1 MLGSLQPNKM
11 RRLFKFYAQGL
22 LSGAI
27 DKFLTLTLTLMG
39 GLLSGAIDKFNN
51 PELLGL
57 DEYILLLKESI

>member
-27 DKFLTLTLTLMG
+27 DKF
-39 GLLSGAIDKFNN
+39 NN